1 MWPVSVTR
9 RNHPGNFPD
18 RNVIAAMVESKT
30 VKSSWGHKAGV
41 VAILLGLVG
50 AINFMVACA
59 PRQPASADAV
69 APWNP
74 GAMQTSYAGV
84 RVEQIDAS
92 NAAIVFLYDVDN
104 RSGSDYQLIKGPG
117 VVIMS
122 RLKSSGA
129 LSSEKPVNLDASA
142 FVPMRNRTRIALEI
156 TEPFNW
162 PTRIDTTSENR
173 FRQLLAQEVADL
185 EGFVIFDQSHR
196 YQIDLPGAWPA
207 MEEKPESR

>member
-1 MWPVSVTR
+1 
-9 RNHPGNFPD
+9 
-18 RNVIAAMVESKT
+18 MVESKT
-30 VKSSWGHKAGV
+30 VKSSWGQKAGV

-50 AINFMVACA
+50 AAYLMVACA
-59 PRQPASADAV
+59 PRQPASADGV

-104 RSGSDYQLIKGPG
+104 RSGSDYQLTKGPG

-122 RLKSSGA
+122 RLRSSGA
-129 LSSEKPVNLDASA
+129 LSSEKPVSLDASA
-142 FVPMRNRTRIALEI
+142 FVPMRNRTRIALEVA
-156 TEPFNW
+156 EPFNW
-162 PTRIDTTSENR
+162 PTRMDTTSENR
-173 FRQLLAQEVADL
+173 FRQLVAQEVADL

-196 YQIDLPGAWPA
+196 YQINLPGAWPM
-207 MEEKPESR
+207 MEEKPENR